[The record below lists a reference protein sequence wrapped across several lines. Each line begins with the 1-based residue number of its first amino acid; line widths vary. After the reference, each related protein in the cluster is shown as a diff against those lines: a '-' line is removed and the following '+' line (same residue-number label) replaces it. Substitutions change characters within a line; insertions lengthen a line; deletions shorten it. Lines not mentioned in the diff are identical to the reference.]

1 MNEQLLEKWNTELEK
16 LAQKKTLNKLEKQRK
31 KELEE
36 KLQSATTE
44 TKTSGVFANK
54 QVIGFEVDKII
65 LNPKQPRRLFDEKS
79 ISELAESIKVYGQL
93 EPVVVAD
100 IAGKHYLVSGERRFR
115 AVKYL
120 GLKRIDGVI
129 NDSIRTQDDL
139 YFYAIAENA
148 DRKDLNCGEVAV
160 VIKTL
165 KEEYNLT
172 YEKIS
177 QLLNMSVTAVHRHY
191 KISSLPPLLLD
202 KVILNDIN
210 KPNVLEKI
218 VELKDE
224 KKREYYIDVLIVSDL
239 SIADIRDGVIKSK
252 ENTKSTKQATYKTLQ
267 EGITY
272 FKSKLELIENSS
284 EDMSKREFNKLI
296 NEFIEEIKNLKKMK

>member
-1 MNEQLLEKWNTELEK
+1 MNQQLLTKWNNELEK
-16 LAQKKTLNKLEKQRK
+16 LAQKKTLNKIDKQRK

-36 KLQSATTE
+36 KLQSASAE
-44 TKTSGVFANK
+44 TKASGVFSNK
-54 QVIGFEVDKII
+54 QVIGFEVDKVI
-65 LNPKQPRRLFDEKS
+65 LNPKQPRKLFDEKS

-93 EPVVVAD
+93 EPVVIAD

-148 DRKDLNCGEVAV
+148 DRKDLNCGELAV
-160 VIKTL
+160 IVKTL

-177 QLLNMSVTAVHRHY
+177 QLLNMSITALHRHY
-191 KISSLPPLLLD
+191 KISSLPTPLLD

-210 KPNVLEKI
+210 KPNILEKI

-224 KKREYYIDVLIVSDL
+224 KKQEYYIDTLINSDL
-239 SIADIRDGVIKSK
+239 SIADIRDVVVKPIK
-252 ENTKSTKQATYKTLQ
+252 NTKPVREVAYKTLN
-267 EGITY
+267 EGISY
-272 FKSKLELIENSS
+272 FKNKLELIENSS
-284 EDMSKREFNKLI
+284 EKMNKRDFNKLI
-296 NEFIEEIKNLKKMK
+296 NEFIEEIKNLKKLK